1 MQKENLGFKL
11 PKPLVKLSREKK
23 GLDLEQP
30 DNISISL
37 YRTTPPDFVDIH
49 NFDV

>member
-37 YRTTPPDFVDIH
+37 YRTTRDFVDIH